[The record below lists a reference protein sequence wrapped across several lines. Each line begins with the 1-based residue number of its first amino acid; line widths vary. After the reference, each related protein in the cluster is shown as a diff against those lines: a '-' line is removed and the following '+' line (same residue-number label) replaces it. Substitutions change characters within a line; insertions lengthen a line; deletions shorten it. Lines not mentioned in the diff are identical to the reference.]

1 MKSITLCIF
10 IHFPFSDV
18 VSRSIHH
25 SLMLNN
31 RLAVGVSQSGGM
43 VALYDDPND
52 RSFERRLQ
60 CLFNFHY
67 ADIIVKPKLA
77 TLRSQSKVPSYI
89 LPWTAT
95 NDTVKPIVGCTVSG
109 GMIHVFRISEPLYR
123 LLYILSQEMIEFD
136 ATRPLLGSTDNFK
149 WFCKLSGAEQ
159 ATIHGD
165 LVELFLRLSEE
176 EQLDVISNDQG
187 QVKAS
192 IQLALNEFM
201 TIEDDDPVCL
211 LRDVLRSFENFK

>member
-1 MKSITLCIF
+1 MLCIF
-10 IHFPFSDV
+10 IATFFFFSDV
-18 VSRSIHH
+18 VPRSIHH

-43 VALYDDPND
+43 VALHDDPND

-77 TLRSQSKVPSYI
+77 SLRSQTKLPSYI
-89 LPWTAT
+89 LPWTDT
-95 NDTVKPIVGCTVSG
+95 DKTVKPIVGCTVSG

-123 LLYILSQEMIEFD
+123 LLHTLSQELIEFD

-176 EQLDVISNDQG
+176 EQLGVIFNDQG
-187 QVKAS
+187 QVKVS
-192 IQLALNEFM
+192 IQLVLNEFM
-201 TIEDDDPVCL
+201 TNGDDDPVRL
-211 LRDVLRSFENFK
+211 LIDVLRSFENFK